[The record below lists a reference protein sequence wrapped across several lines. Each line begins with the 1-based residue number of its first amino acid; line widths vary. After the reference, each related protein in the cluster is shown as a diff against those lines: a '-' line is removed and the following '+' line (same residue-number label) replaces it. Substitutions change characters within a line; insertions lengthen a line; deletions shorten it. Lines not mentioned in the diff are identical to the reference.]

1 METQTLKVLTQQM
14 HAMGERLHCLT
25 VSTGL
30 RAGHGMVV
38 MLWLFV
44 QIVRYDQ
51 TCFLQLT
58 FRRLKY
64 YCCFYCCIPD

>member
-1 METQTLKVLTQQM
+1 METQILKVLTQQM

-30 RAGHGMVV
+30 RADHGMVV
-38 MLWLFV
+38 MVWLFV

-51 TCFLQLT
+51 TISFNTFPRLECYRCF
-58 FRRLKY
+58 Y
-64 YCCFYCCIPD
+64 YCIPN